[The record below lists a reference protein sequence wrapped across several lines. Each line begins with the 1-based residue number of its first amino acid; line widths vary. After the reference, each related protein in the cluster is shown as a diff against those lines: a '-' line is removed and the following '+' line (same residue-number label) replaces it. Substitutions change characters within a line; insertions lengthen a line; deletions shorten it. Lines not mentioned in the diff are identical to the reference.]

1 MKRVLLIGLVLLMIF
16 SGIPLA
22 MAMPAMDACPECQLA
37 AAAVAMCL
45 AVLALFVLVAPTVAA
60 RLARRDR
67 AFPLI
72 LLPSALEHPPR
83 AA

>member
-22 MAMPAMDACPECQLA
+22 MAMPAMEGCPECQLA
-37 AAAVAMCL
+37 GGAVAMCL
-45 AVLALFVLVAPTVAA
+45 VVLALLVLLAPTVTA

-67 AFPLI
+67 PFPLF
-72 LLPSALEHPPR
+72 LLGSGLDHPPR
-83 AA
+83 TA

>member
-22 MAMPAMDACPECQLA
+22 MAMPAMEGCPECLLA
-37 AAAVAMCL
+37 GGAIAMCL
-45 AVLALFVLVAPTVAA
+45 VVLALFVLLAPTVVA

-67 AFPLI
+67 ALPLF
-72 LLPSALEHPPR
+72 LLRSGLDHPPR
-83 AA
+83 PA

>member
-16 SGIPLA
+16 SSIPLA
-22 MAMPAMDACPECQLA
+22 MAMPAMDACPECQMA
-37 AAAVAMCL
+37 AGAVAMCL
-45 AVLALFVLVAPTVAA
+45 AVLALFVLLAPILTS

-67 AFPLI
+67 ALPLF
-72 LLPSALEHPPR
+72 LLPSGLDHPPR